1 MLEFQIE
8 DQQSFATIKV
18 IGCGGAG
25 NNAVNRMVDAGLKGV
40 EFIAINTDRQ
50 ALAMSKASM
59 TIQIGEK
66 LTKGLGAGAVP
77 DIGRRAAEES
87 REEIAAAIK
96 GADLVFV
103 TAGMGGGT
111 GTGAAPIVAEIARD
125 LNCLTIAVVT
135 KPFQFEGK
143 QRMKNAEMGVIDL
156 KQRVDTLVVI
166 PNDRLLQVVT
176 KGTTMLEA
184 FRIADDVLRQ
194 GIQGISDLIAV
205 PALIN
210 LDFADVKTVME
221 SGGLA
226 HMGIGSGKGE
236 NRMVEAAKNAISSP
250 LLETNIDGARAVL
263 INITGGEDM
272 SIIDINEAANLVM
285 QAADSEANII
295 FGAGIDDTM
304 EDEVRITVIA
314 TGFEKT
320 PFPPKDAGKG
330 KGIGADRDWTRSF
343 SNNESSGGYSQ
354 SYHPTPLV
362 HQEYPTPSYEDMS
375 FDMPGEEDRSMGMG
389 MGGYMN
395 ANRGI
400 PTPAAMPSMMQQQGP
415 NMYQGGYN
423 PGYPQQNYG
432 QPMGG
437 EYPMQGMQSGYAVAP
452 QQQPMM
458 PQMEYGQSYG
468 GGMQNQQQMQPQQPT
483 MQQPMI
489 QPQQPAASPQPVPAQ
504 RESPSSPNTNVE
516 RDDLGVP
523 AFLRRSSKK

>member
-50 ALAMSKASM
+50 ALAMSKAST

-77 DIGRRAAEES
+77 DVGRRAAEES
-87 REEIAAAIK
+87 REEIAQAIK

-125 LNCLTIAVVT
+125 MNCLTIAVVT

-143 QRMKNAEMGVIDL
+143 QRMKNAEMGVMDL

-166 PNDRLLQVVT
+166 PNDRLLSVVN

-226 HMGIGSGKGE
+226 HMGIGIGKGE
-236 NRMVEAAKNAISSP
+236 NRMVDAAKNAIQSP

-295 FGAGIDDTM
+295 FGAGIDDTL

-320 PFPPKDAGKG
+320 PFPKKEEPRRTNA
-330 KGIGADRDWTRSF
+330 AATAASRDWTQSF
-343 SNNESSGGYSQ
+343 SSPESRPSYGSSFSG
-354 SYHPTPLV
+354 TPLI
-362 HQEYPTPSYEDMS
+362 HQEYPASSYDDMS
-375 FDMPGEEDRSMGMG
+375 FNMPMEDEPMQNDF
-389 MGGYMN
+389 GGYMGGG
-395 ANRGI
+395 AMTA
-400 PTPAAMPSMMQQQGP
+400 PAMPSMMQQGMPMFQQRGYQQGF
-415 NMYQGGYN
+415 Q
-423 PGYPQQNYG
+423 PQQPYG
-432 QPMGG
+432 AQPDFGMQQ
-437 EYPMQGMQSGYAVAP
+437 PQQGMQYGAMQA
-452 QQQPMM
+452 QLQQPMQ
-458 PQMEYGQSYG
+458 QMEYGQQY
-468 GGMQNQQQMQPQQPT
+468 QPATPQPAP
-483 MQQPMI
+483 QEV
-489 QPQQPAASPQPVPAQ
+489 QQPAAPAQPAEQPVAPAQ
-504 RESPSSPNTNVE
+504 PSAVE
-516 RDDLGVP
+516 KDELGVP
-523 AFLRRSSKK
+523 AFLRRPTRK

>member
-8 DQQSFATIKV
+8 DQLSFATIKV

-25 NNAVNRMVDAGLKGV
+25 NNAINRMVDAGLKGV
-40 EFIAINTDRQ
+40 DFIAINTDRQ
-50 ALAMSKASM
+50 ALAMSKAGT

-77 DIGRRAAEES
+77 DVGRRAAEES

-111 GTGAAPIVAEIARD
+111 GTGAAPVVAEIARD
-125 LNCLTIAVVT
+125 MNCLTIAVVT
-135 KPFQFEGK
+135 KPFAFEGK
-143 QRMKNAEMGVIDL
+143 QRMKNAEMGMIDL

-176 KGTTMLEA
+176 KGTSMLEA

-221 SGGLA
+221 SGGMA
-226 HMGIGSGKGE
+226 HMGIGIGTGE

-250 LLETNIDGARAVL
+250 LLETNIDGARSVL

-295 FGAGIDDTM
+295 FGAGIDENL

-320 PFPPKDAGKG
+320 P
-330 KGIGADRDWTRSF
+330 
-343 SNNESSGGYSQ
+343 GGFHD
-354 SYHPTPLV
+354 HPGCL
-362 HQEYPTPSYEDMS
+362 
-375 FDMPGEEDRSMGMG
+375 
-389 MGGYMN
+389 
-395 ANRGI
+395 
-400 PTPAAMPSMMQQQGP
+400 
-415 NMYQGGYN
+415 
-423 PGYPQQNYG
+423 
-432 QPMGG
+432 
-437 EYPMQGMQSGYAVAP
+437 
-452 QQQPMM
+452 
-458 PQMEYGQSYG
+458 
-468 GGMQNQQQMQPQQPT
+468 
-483 MQQPMI
+483 
-489 QPQQPAASPQPVPAQ
+489 
-504 RESPSSPNTNVE
+504 
-516 RDDLGVP
+516 
-523 AFLRRSSKK
+523 